1 MRGKV
6 MAQGSRPI
14 MRQKNGILSGR
25 EIVIILDIKKTEYYE
40 AKKKNRRN
48 YRIMRQIK
56 RVNEGN
62 RILDL
67 KKGFRID

>member
-6 MAQGSRPI
+6 MGQGSRPI

-25 EIVIILDIKKTEYYE
+25 EIVIILDRKKRNIMRQ
-40 AKKKNRRN
+40 KKKNRRN

-62 RILDL
+62 RILDK
-67 KKGFRID
+67 KKGSE